1 MYRMV
6 STESQK
12 CGGKPAVPFIRLLP
26 LLFRLLLYK
35 ETEGPL
41 NQKFIS
47 V

>member
-1 MYRMV
+1 MV
-6 STESQK
+6 SIESHK
-12 CGGKPAVPFIRLLP
+12 CGDKLAVPFIRLL
-26 LLFRLLLYK
+26 LLLLRLLLYK

>member
-1 MYRMV
+1 MV
-6 STESQK
+6 SIESQK
-12 CGGKPAVPFIRLLP
+12 CGDKLAVSFIRLL
-26 LLFRLLLYK
+26 LLLLSLLLYK